1 MKIFRYI
8 TLFAVA
14 FILAA
19 CEGTKREKPV
29 VTVTIEPLR
38 YFVEQIAG
46 DKVSVTTLVPK
57 GSSPETYEPTA
68 QQMVN
73 MSKSVLFVKVGNLGF
88 ERTWMEKLNTLT
100 SHITIVDTSEGIEY
114 VSAPDRGITDEHTWM
129 STKNA
134 LVIAHNIYLALT
146 KVDSSSSV
154 YYKERY
160 DSLVA
165 SINKLNSTITQ
176 QLKSID
182 NRSFIIYHPAL
193 TYFAKDYSLTQLALE
208 EDGREPS
215 AASLAKLITN
225 AKKLGTKLM
234 FVQKEFDNRNREIIT
249 IETGV
254 KTVDINPL
262 DYNWDKQMTLV
273 ANALADTTAVKQQ

>member
-73 MSKSVLFVKVGNLGF
+73 MSQSALFVKVGNLGF

-114 VSAPDRGITDEHTWM
+114 VRASDRGITDEHTWM

>member
-14 FILAA
+14 VILAA

-46 DKVSVTTLVPK
+46 DKVSVNTLVPK

-73 MSKSVLFVKVGNLGF
+73 MSQSALFVKVGNLGF

-114 VSAPDRGITDEHTWM
+114 VSASDRGITDEHTWM

-160 DSLVA
+160 DSFVA

>member
-14 FILAA
+14 VILAA

-114 VSAPDRGITDEHTWM
+114 VSASDRGITDEHTWM

>member
-8 TLFAVA
+8 TLFVVAV
-14 FILAA
+14 ILAA

-73 MSKSVLFVKVGNLGF
+73 MSQSVLFVKVGNLGF

-114 VSAPDRGITDEHTWM
+114 VSASDRGITDEHTWM

>member
-1 MKIFRYI
+1 MKTLRHIA
-8 TLFAVA
+8 LFAVA

-73 MSKSVLFVKVGNLGF
+73 ISQSALFVKVGNLGF

-114 VSAPDRGITDEHTWM
+114 VSVSDRGITDEHTWM

-134 LVIAHNIYLALT
+134 LIIAHNIYLALT

>member
-14 FILAA
+14 VILAA

-73 MSKSVLFVKVGNLGF
+73 MSQSALFVKVGNLGF

-114 VSAPDRGITDEHTWM
+114 VSASDRGITDEHTWM

-134 LVIAHNIYLALT
+134 LVIAHNIYLSLT